1 MTNKITEYLVSG
13 EYGPVAGDYCEEI
26 IPARTPE
33 DAKEVFIRSM
43 KQNMTIWG
51 RMGAHNVHV
60 QEYVP
65 AKVRK
70 EISATLTRDWDPDGH
85 TLAKVAAQM
94 ETYNGMIVILGGISG
109 SGRVECEYDEI
120 ASDDWLLKITYKRL
134 ETDAEYDKRR
144 SAEDKKAATLKA
156 ATSKAT
162 NKKEAKERKEYARL
176 KKKFGDT
183 E

>member
-60 QEYVP
+60 QVYVP
-65 AKVRK
+65 AKPRK
-70 EISATLTRDWDPDGH
+70 ELSAKLTGNWEPDGY
-85 TLAKVAAQM
+85 TLAEVAAQM
-94 ETYNGMIVILGGISG
+94 KTYDGMIVALGGISG
-109 SGRVECEYDEI
+109 SGRIEV
-120 ASDDWLLKITYKRL
+120 DDWGDVEFFTIVYKRL

-156 ATSKAT
+156 ATAKAT
-162 NKKEAKERKEYARL
+162 NKKETKERKEYARL